1 MAITITQFFPL
12 EQGEVPGDPELGGWR
27 PLPSGVFMQ
36 PSVTA
41 SERDTWPV
49 SGPNRA
55 RSYWTAEE
63 YLVDRLQRAHSSH
76 PLSLQEAVALV
87 AFRLNNFTLR
97 SALSALAG
105 RLHSREGTPPL
116 STGR

>member
-1 MAITITQFFPL
+1 MAATVRQFFPL
-12 EQGEVPGDPELGGWR
+12 EKGEVPGDPELGGWR
-27 PLPSGVFMQ
+27 PLPNGVFMP

-49 SGPNRA
+49 SGPHRA
-55 RSYWTAEE
+55 RSYPTTEE
-63 YLVDRLQRAHSSH
+63 YLVDRLQSAHSSH
-76 PLSLQEAVALV
+76 PLSLQEAVAVV

-105 RLHSREGTPPL
+105 RLHSWEDTPPL
-116 STGR
+116 TTGR

>member
-1 MAITITQFFPL
+1 MAITVTQFFPL

-27 PLPSGVFMQ
+27 SLPSGVFMP

-55 RSYWTAEE
+55 RSYSTTEE
-63 YLVDRLQRAHSSH
+63 YLVDRLQSAHSPP

-87 AFRLNNFTLR
+87 AFRLNTFALH

-116 STGR
+116 TTGR